1 MKKLLLLLCF
11 LLPLAV
17 SARPAGKSIPK
28 TELTSIISEFR
39 RYDGV
44 EVVRIGR
51 LGTGA
56 IKALVRT
63 AARKDPEAREAL
75 KMVKG
80 VHKLT
85 VLEYEDCA
93 PEVRDRLNRRLV
105 TALEGSDLLMEAK
118 DGSSA
123 MRMYGVVDDATG
135 DISNFVIHAP
145 SDCALIFLAGTLS
158 GDVLTKM
165 MSDD

>member
-11 LLPLAV
+11 LLPLAA

-51 LGTGA
+51 LGTAA
-56 IKALVRT
+56 IKAVVRT

-75 KMVKG
+75 QMVKG

-93 PEVRDRLNRRLV
+93 PEVRDRLNRRL
-105 TALEGSDLLMEAK
+105 TAALVGSDLRMEAK
-118 DGSSA
+118 DSESS
-123 MRMYGVVDDATG
+123 MRIYGVVDDATG
-135 DISNFVIHAP
+135 DISNFVLHSP
-145 SDCALIFLAGTLS
+145 SECALIFLAGKLS
-158 GDVLTKM
+158 ADVLSKM
-165 MSDD
+165 LSDD